1 MKNIAE
7 QEKQLSKKDKN
18 IFEKVKRYPEGVI
31 SSIEE
36 DIIIFS
42 RYFGIENKNSVNTLF
57 ARRNNFPFGLKSKPF
72 KVVLSVLSEEK
83 DLKIN
88 VKNEFDKN
96 KVEDDDYNIF
106 RFNQDVEKEKKHYQL
121 IADEEYVFS
130 KENFRLLSAKLTAKE
145 ISNFHNDGI
154 YDYQYSITQ
163 KE

>member
-1 MKNIAE
+1 MSKN
-7 QEKQLSKKDKN
+7 DKN
-18 IFEKVKRYPEGVI
+18 IFERVKRNPEGVI
-31 SSIEE
+31 SNIEE

-42 RYFGIENKNSVNTLF
+42 RYFGLENKNSVNTLF
-57 ARRNNFPFGLKSKPF
+57 ARRNNFPFGIKSKPF
-72 KVVLSVLSEEK
+72 KVVLTVLTEEK

-96 KVEDDDYNIF
+96 KAEDYNIF

-130 KENFRLLSAKLTAKE
+130 KENFRLLSAKLIAKE